1 MPGMTAVLRTYPPPM
16 TRHSAS
22 RLPLATATFIA
33 SACMATAVVGAPA
46 ASASD
51 PCPQGFTLVAQSGQT
66 GTCEIRFTSSTTW
79 TPPAGVSTV
88 DVLIVGAGGGGGSGS
103 GNGNLSRYAGAGGGG
118 GQLRVIVGA
127 SPSGAVN
134 VAVGVG
140 GAGGVYGVSSG
151 VGTAGGNSSFD
162 GVVARGGTG
171 GANQYYNLLAPSG
184 GSSRLF
190 DDTVT
195 GPGKVRSD
203 VNYASIG
210 GGGGTGS
217 AGADAPSASLG
228 GAGGAGI
235 SPAALDDTVSTGLFV
250 TDLQAYGGGGGGG
263 GFAQGGAATAGG
275 GAGGS
280 AAGTITPTT
289 DDTAATPG
297 VTNLGGGGG
306 GGFGST
312 SVNWGVY
319 TTSSPGASGG
329 SGVVALRITVNIP
342 EPPTPTPPVASDP
355 PRDVIAVA
363 GDRSATASWLPPE
376 SSGSFHVSHYQ
387 LVASPSGAT
396 CLATTTTCTIDG
408 LTNGV
413 AYTFTVRALTGAG
426 WSPNSEP
433 SNAVTPRR
441 EVARSIVISGS
452 RGADSRL
459 VLVKGT
465 STGMAGE
472 RLTMWIAFSG
482 QETKPGAT
490 TALIGTD
497 GTFTW
502 SRRTSRE
509 VRLYAEVGSTRSNT
523 ITISAR

>member
-1 MPGMTAVLRTYPPPM
+1 MPPHGAPSLRLT
-16 TRHSAS
+16 
-22 RLPLATATFIA
+22 TATLVIGTCLA
-33 SACMATAVVGAPA
+33 AALAGAPS
-46 ASASD
+46 ASASE
-51 PCPQGFTLVAQSGQT
+51 PCPQGFTLVGQSGQV
-66 GTCEIRFTSSTTW
+66 GTCELRFTSSTTW
-79 TPPAGVSTV
+79 SPPAGVSTV

-127 SPSGAVN
+127 SVNGAVN
-134 VAVGVG
+134 VVV
-140 GAGGVYGVSSG
+140 GAGGGGGSYSVSPG
-151 VGTAGGNSSFD
+151 AGTAGGDSSFD

-171 GANQYYNLLAPSG
+171 GANQYYNLMAPSG

-210 GGGGTGS
+210 GGGGTGG

-297 VTNLGGGGG
+297 VANLGGGGG

-312 SVNWGVY
+312 NVSWGVY
-319 TTSSPGASGG
+319 ATSSPGAAGG
-329 SGVVALRITVNIP
+329 SGVVALRVTVNIP
-342 EPPTPTPPVASDP
+342 EPPAPTPPIASGP
-355 PRDVIAVA
+355 PRDVTAVA
-363 GDRSATASWLPPE
+363 GDRSASVTWLPPE
-376 SSGSFHVSHYQ
+376 SSGSFTVSHYQ
-387 LVASPSGAT
+387 LVASPSADT
-396 CLATTTTCTIDG
+396 CITSTTACAIDG

-413 AYTFTVRALTGAG
+413 AYTFTVKALTGAG
-426 WSPNSEP
+426 WSPDSEP

-452 RGADSRL
+452 RGSDSRL

-472 RLTMWIAFSG
+472 LATMWLTFNG
-482 QETKPGAT
+482 QAATPGAT
-490 TALIGTD
+490 TAPIKAD

-523 ITISAR
+523 ITIAAR